1 MVKRLFDIFFSFSGL
16 LLLSVFFLIIA
27 IAIKID
33 SRGPIFYRQIRVGKD
48 GKKFRIFKFRTM
60 VEDAETKG
68 LQITVEKDNRITK
81 VGGFL
86 RKHKIDELTQL
97 INVLQGAMSLVG
109 PRPEVPKYVSL
120 YTEEQREVLKVKP
133 GITDYASIL
142 YKNENILLAS
152 SEEPEKMYIH
162 EIMPKKIELNMR
174 YIKDI
179 SIWNDIKII
188 FKTIVVLL

>member
-1 MVKRLFDIFFSFSGL
+1 M
-16 LLLSVFFLIIA
+16 FFLIIA